1 MNISRDLDLFKVAFT
16 KRRPPI
22 LLNVSHSR
30 FTNFNPDAF
39 QTNFITI
46 YPRPESLLTFII
58 SPQRLHHTQGSTTKV
73 SFAPV
78 IQKRIKRLEKKIP
91 LQHLLFL
98 VSVFVVKR
106 ETEFGKVFWLRISAT
121 TARLSFFAKIILKK
135 EEVSCSVLLIK
146 HHCWRI
152 RI

>member
-30 FTNFNPDAF
+30 FTNFNPAAS

-58 SPQRLHHTQGSTTKV
+58 SPQRLHQVPPQRYPLHQSHRRGSNV
-73 SFAPV
+73 SGRRYYYTFTLPSLRFRG
-78 IQKRIKRLEKKIP
+78 QK
-91 LQHLLFL
+91 
-98 VSVFVVKR
+98 
-106 ETEFGKVFWLRISAT
+106 GN
-121 TARLSFFAKIILKK
+121 
-135 EEVSCSVLLIK
+135 
-146 HHCWRI
+146 RI
-152 RI
+152 R

>member
-30 FTNFNPDAF
+30 FTNFNPAAF

-78 IQKRIKRLEKKIP
+78 TLKDQTSREEDTTITFTLPGFRFRGQK
-91 LQHLLFL
+91 
-98 VSVFVVKR
+98 
-106 ETEFGKVFWLRISAT
+106 GNG
-121 TARLSFFAKIILKK
+121 
-135 EEVSCSVLLIK
+135 
-146 HHCWRI
+146 I
-152 RI
+152 R